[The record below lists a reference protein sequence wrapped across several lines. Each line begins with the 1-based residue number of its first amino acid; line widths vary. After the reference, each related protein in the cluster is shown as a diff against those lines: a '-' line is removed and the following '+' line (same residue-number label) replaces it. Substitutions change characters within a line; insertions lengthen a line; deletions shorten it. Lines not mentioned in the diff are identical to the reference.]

1 MPKRR
6 MVQQRGVSPQLR
18 REWCRLTREPWH
30 VNGRNPFTGRRNSM
44 QVPDREAPVRA
55 QLVRESFRRNRI
67 GGMGLLPMPS
77 FHTTVRTDPYTA
89 VPSNKLNS

>member
-1 MPKRR
+1 MLMSTPIH
-6 MVQQRGVSPQLR
+6 MIMIITTGI
-18 REWCRLTREPWH
+18 EP
-30 VNGRNPFTGRRNSM
+30 GANP
-44 QVPDREAPVRA
+44 
-55 QLVRESFRRNRI
+55 NRI

>member
-1 MPKRR
+1 MVVTDPILRPDALKRA
-6 MVQQRGVSPQLR
+6 R
-18 REWCRLTREPWH
+18 RKGLQ
-30 VNGRNPFTGRRNSM
+30 GG
-44 QVPDREAPVRA
+44 
-55 QLVRESFRRNRI
+55 RRNRI